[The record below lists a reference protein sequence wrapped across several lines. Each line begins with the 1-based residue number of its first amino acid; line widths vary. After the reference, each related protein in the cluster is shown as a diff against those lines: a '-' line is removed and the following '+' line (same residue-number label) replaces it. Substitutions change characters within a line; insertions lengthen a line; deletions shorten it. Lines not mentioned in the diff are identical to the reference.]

1 MKTDEEYLER
11 LRQRDPAACTNF
23 YYSFAPALENMAR
36 YRCRDRSAAEDIRN
50 ETLRRVL
57 AINDNCG
64 VRDAQV
70 FGGFVRGVCKMVIK
84 EHEEKKRRLL
94 PWPEGLEPL
103 DGKANVEDVLVDG
116 ELIGL
121 LRGELG
127 KLTPKERR
135 LVDQVYYQRRD
146 RKELAIEE
154 GVTASGI
161 NVRLFKIFKK
171 LRRGLQDKGRFTV
184 SPKQTGEARHK
195 SMEGLNDDSSR
206 RSDSRE
212 LEHDVRAGSVG
223 RRRAQPL

>member
-11 LRQRDPAACTNF
+11 LRQRDPATSTHF

-36 YRCRDRSAAEDIRN
+36 YRCRDRSGAEDIRN
-50 ETLRRVL
+50 ETLRRVI
-57 AINDNCG
+57 AINDKG
-64 VRDAQV
+64 QVRDAQV

-84 EHEEKKRRLL
+84 EYEEKKRRLL

-103 DGKANVEDVLVDG
+103 DGKANVEDVLVDA
-116 ELIGL
+116 ELIWL

-127 KLTPKERR
+127 KLTPKEMQ
-135 LVDQVYYQRRD
+135 LVDQVYYKRRD

-154 GVTASGI
+154 GVTPSGI

-171 LRRGLQDKGRFTV
+171 LRRGLQEKGRFAV
-184 SPKQTGEARHK
+184 SPKQMDAARHK
-195 SMEGLNDDSSR
+195 SMEGLNDDTSR

-212 LEHDVRAGSVG
+212 LANHVRAGSVG